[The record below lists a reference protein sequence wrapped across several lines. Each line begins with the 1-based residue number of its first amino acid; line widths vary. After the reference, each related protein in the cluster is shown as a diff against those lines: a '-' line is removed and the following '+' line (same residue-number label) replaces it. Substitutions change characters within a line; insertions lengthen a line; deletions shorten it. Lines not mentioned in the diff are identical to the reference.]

1 MVLIRDCHSLPATAR
16 VALKMSAVL
25 VSCRLCPEVT
35 VVLLLAGRRETHAAW
50 TFCWLIVLQL
60 NDQASLSLCGSLEG
74 FF

>member
-50 TFCWLIVLQL
+50 TFCSRV
-60 NDQASLSLCGSLEG
+60 G
-74 FF
+74 